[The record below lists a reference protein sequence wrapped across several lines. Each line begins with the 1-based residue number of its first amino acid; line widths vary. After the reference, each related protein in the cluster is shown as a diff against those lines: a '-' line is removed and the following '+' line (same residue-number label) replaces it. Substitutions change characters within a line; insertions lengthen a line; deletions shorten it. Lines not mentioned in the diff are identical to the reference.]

1 MHSLKRI
8 EYKIVHL
15 TLSIM
20 TAVGM
25 LMICFFYLTRTVRS
39 LPKLNGRHA
48 NMSFAIGKEKQSR
61 ISFLD
66 VQVIREDKTFT
77 KCIYRTFSGVY
88 KHIYSFLASA
98 YMFGTAYLLAY
109 RCFKICSC
117 WTKLH
122 TELSS
127 LKQYF
132 LKKNGYPENFTSN
145 CFKRF
150 TDNYSNSS
158 KEVDNLVQY
167 LYKLGLN

>member
-1 MHSLKRI
+1 MLFFISP
-8 EYKIVHL
+8 EHL
-15 TLSIM
+15 EAFQNCLNRWY
-20 TAVGM
+20 VDM
-25 LMICFFYLTRTVRS
+25 LFFISPENLEAFQNC
-39 LPKLNGRHA
+39 LNGRHA
-48 NMSFAIGKEKQSR
+48 NMSFAIGNEKQSR
-61 ISFLD
+61 MSFLD

-88 KHIYSFLASA
+88 KHIYSFLTSA

-132 LKKNGYPENFTSN
+132 LKKMATLKISQVIVSRDLQITTLTVQKKFITWFNIFTN
-145 CFKRF
+145 
-150 TDNYSNSS
+150 
-158 KEVDNLVQY
+158 
-167 LYKLGLN
+167 

>member
-1 MHSLKRI
+1 MLFFISP
-8 EYKIVHL
+8 EHL
-15 TLSIM
+15 EAFQNCLNRRY
-20 TAVGM
+20 VDM
-25 LMICFFYLTRTVRS
+25 LFFISPENLEAFQNC
-39 LPKLNGRHA
+39 LNGRHA
-48 NMSFAIGKEKQSR
+48 NMSFAIGNEKQSR
-61 ISFLD
+61 MSFLD

-88 KHIYSFLASA
+88 KHIYSFLTSA

-145 CFKRF
+145 CFERF

-158 KEVDNLVQY
+158 KEVHNLVQY